1 MPTKLESLKEEQK
14 RLSKRKQKTN
24 ADDKRLQQLS
34 QLIRSEERKGVDRL
48 AGEVRSKAGSR
59 ISKWDDSKRVETKDG
74 QKTLIPKTTAM
85 IGAGFRKVA
94 GANVGY
100 GMSAN
105 QKMRRDQIREALGL
119 GSALESKGFLNADYA
134 TAADGSETFSGYSEA
149 SMYRDFRFGPGGGN
163 VQAQRAGS
171 SLTGRTLTHMT
182 GMSVRDVM
190 EFYASLSED
199 ELVRLQTELVDA
211 GQFGKSKPILGVRD
225 GATADALSN
234 LMLVW
239 AQNPDAG
246 LPDILQ
252 RLKTENAASMRE
264 AITEKYGAGTGVISD
279 EVANISV
286 TDTDTLA
293 SLADRIS
300 VELLGQQLDP
310 ERKAALVK
318 QIQDEEKQYKVGQAQ
333 TGFSQD
339 VAKAKQQQ
347 AAQGGGGPSEI
358 DAFIGALIGQES
370 GGDPNVTNVDS
381 GAMGLGQIM
390 PENWGPWAA
399 EAGVDSRDFSPANQM
414 RVIKH
419 KIAQYYEAYGN
430 WRDVAVAW
438 YGGAGGV
445 QRIRAGGGYNDE
457 AGYPSLHEYA
467 NSVLAKMN
475 TNTGAAL
482 NAPANEPQLSVNVT
496 EDLGSDEARIRARLM
511 REEPLRYAATGFA
524 RQADG
529 FFSLLRGVN

>member
-105 QKMRRDQIREALGL
+105 QKMRKDQIREALGL
-119 GSALESKGFLNADYA
+119 GSALESKGFLNADY
-134 TAADGSETFSGYSEA
+134 TENADGSETFSGYSES
-149 SMYRDFRFGPGGGN
+149 SMFRDFRFGPGGPA
-163 VQAQRAGS
+163 AQRAGS

-190 EFYASLSED
+190 EFYASLNED
-199 ELVRLQTELVDA
+199 ELVRLQTELMDA
-211 GQFGKSKPILGVRD
+211 GLFGKSTPQLGYRD
-225 GATADALSN
+225 ANTAEALST
-234 LMLVW
+234 LMVGW
-239 AQNPDAG
+239 AQNPDKG
-246 LPDILQ
+246 LPQILAD
-252 RLKTENAASMRE
+252 LKAKNAASMRE

-457 AGYPSLHEYA
+457 DGYPSLHEYA

-475 TNTGAAL
+475 TSTGAAL